1 MHPSPTPPLSI
12 LSRPRALPAA
22 AAWVAA
28 LGYIALTLTPPG
40 PSPLAPPP
48 FDASWTD
55 RVFPGVP
62 AAWVWWRLG
71 AWLACIAAA
80 AWATAG
86 RWHEGAREP
95 TPPLAAGNRMLLGFL
110 LLWTAAQAVVGVFGP
125 PLPRAIELAYIAALA
140 VPAVAMRLAER
151 GTRRPRQRRSV
162 HPAWVLVG
170 LMIAAWTI
178 YRASW
183 SGNAYRVPT
192 GTDYAMAFEY
202 LQRTLQPDFSL
213 LAGSQ
218 NPGFTAML
226 SVLQGPVVFGIRPD
240 ELRLGHMQI
249 VQILWAGVTAGML
262 ARWSTR
268 AFGVWSAP
276 VVVASFLA
284 STAVAMTTIFVAALF
299 LGPLLATALA
309 LLWQRIEAQGAPW
322 AILAF
327 ATIAGSCFTHPSLY
341 PTGALALA
349 ALAGHWWASPDRRH
363 PLWMVAALSLL
374 AVLAPVLMSFGPLE
388 RFGGTY
394 FEAKQMWSGMEAAAF
409 GMIPPSLLEF
419 HLQTG
424 RTSVF
429 DLVTGMLLAPGLTP
443 RTAMRATADGWFDPI
458 GAALVALGLGAVLG
472 NLRRS
477 RGARAVGLFLAVTI
491 VPGFISSYDRPSVT
505 RALALPATLAILAG
519 LGAAWSL
526 RLVAPRWAG
535 WWSGCIA
542 VACFGIGTAVF
553 DILQPKLLPA
563 AGLSTILENVDA
575 GPSCRPAAL
584 IGWPGDAMFDELYA
598 TQVPRCPLTI
608 LEPGALTEKLAQRDG
623 RILYWRPNLEDE
635 IDVRRQICLVDGQQR
650 IFTLWD
656 RPGTIPAFAAALGDA
671 AWEPELPVERWRET
685 TCDEELPTEA
695 QRARRVLAEAK
706 ALDTDTAIARL
717 RPAAQ
722 GSFAQVALYL
732 ELARLLLER
741 GTSPDAGE
749 ALRWTEYAAAVVKWS
764 SPEAVR
770 LHARATSILGRR
782 DEHRGMAERSVAKL
796 RSIGRIEE
804 AEALEREMKG
814 LGLDPP

>member
-1 MHPSPTPPLSI
+1 MHPSPTPPPWI

-48 FDASWTD
+48 FDASWTE

-62 AAWVWWRLG
+62 ASWVWWRLG
-71 AWLACIAAA
+71 AWLGCIAAA

-86 RWHEGAREP
+86 RWHEPAREAIRP
-95 TPPLAAGNRMLLGFL
+95 AAAGNRRLLGFL
-110 LLWTAAQAVVGVFGP
+110 VVWTTAQTAVGLFGP

-140 VPAVAMRLAER
+140 LPAVAMRLAER
-151 GTRRPRQRRSV
+151 GTRRPRQRRRV
-162 HPAWVLVG
+162 HPAWVMVA

-178 YRASW
+178 YRAVW

-202 LQRTLQPDFSL
+202 LQRTLRPDFSL
-213 LAGSQ
+213 LSGSQ

-226 SVLQGPVVFGIRPD
+226 SVLQGPVVFGVQPD

-249 VQILWAGVTAGML
+249 VQILWASVTAGML
-262 ARWSTR
+262 ARWSAR
-268 AFGVWSAP
+268 AFGTWSAP
-276 VVVASFLA
+276 VVAASFLA

-309 LLWQRIEAQGAPW
+309 LLWQRIESERTPW

-363 PLWMVAALSLL
+363 PLWIVALLSLL
-374 AVLAPVLMSFGPLE
+374 AVVAPVLLSFGPLE

-394 FEAKQMWSGMEAAAF
+394 FEAKQMWAGMEAAAF

-419 HLQTG
+419 HLHTG

-458 GAALVALGLGAVLG
+458 GAALVALGLGAVFG
-472 NLRRS
+472 NLHRS
-477 RGARAVGLFLAVTI
+477 RGARAIGLFLAVT
-491 VPGFISSYDRPSVT
+491 VLPGFISSYDRPSVT

-519 LGAAWSL
+519 LGAAWSM

-535 WWSGCIA
+535 WWSGVIA
-542 VACFGIGTAVF
+542 VSCLAMGTAVF
-553 DILQPKLLPA
+553 DVLHPKLLPA
-563 AGLSTILENVDA
+563 AGLSTILENLDA
-575 GPSCRPAAL
+575 GATCRPSVLVA
-584 IGWPGDAMFDELYA
+584 WHDDAIFDGLYA

-608 LEPGALTEKLAQRDG
+608 IKPDSLTDELAQRGG

-635 IDVRRQICLVDGQQR
+635 IEVRRQICQLHERQR

-656 RPGTIPAFAAALGDA
+656 RPGIIPAFAAPLGDA
-671 AWEPELPVERWRET
+671 AWQPDLPIERWQET
-685 TCDEELPTEA
+685 TCDVELPTEA
-695 QRARRVLAEAK
+695 ERARRALAEAK
-706 ALDTDTAIARL
+706 TLDADAAIERL
-717 RPAAQ
+717 RHVAQ
-722 GSFAQVALYL
+722 GSFVQITIYL
-732 ELARLLLER
+732 ELARLLLDR
-741 GTSPDAGE
+741 GAAPDAAE
-749 ALRWTEYAAAVVKWS
+749 ALRWADYAAAVDQWR

-770 LHARATSILGRR
+770 LHGRAASVLGMLEQHRRLADRSI
-782 DEHRGMAERSVAKL
+782 ATL
-796 RSIGRIEE
+796 RSMGRIQE

-814 LGLDPP
+814 LGLDPS